1 MSRNSNEAGDLTR
14 TVVRLHTGVLAF
26 ACAVIGGVGL
36 FALTALLLIKGG
48 AHVGAH
54 LQLLSQY
61 FCGYSVTW
69 RGSLLGLLYGAVTG
83 GAVGWLIG
91 TVYNGVV
98 GLRR

>member
-1 MSRNSNEAGDLTR
+1 MVRNSNDLHDLTR
-14 TVVRLHTGVLAF
+14 TVVRLQTGVLAF
-26 ACAVIGGVGL
+26 ACAVIGGAGL
-36 FALTALLLIKGG
+36 FAMTAWLVIKGG
-48 AHVGAH
+48 PHVGVH

-69 RGSLLGLLYGAVTG
+69 KGSLLGLIYGAITG